1 MLKGM
6 SAYKSIKTIT
16 HNLSLPPS
24 SLSLSCS
31 LPHSPFPLHHSLSSP
46 FPLPPPP
53 LSLSLSPQTLGRR
66 VKTKNAA
73 NPVVTECVLLSPDS
87 KDGARKTYTVQDF
100 VRKVDMN
107 GKVLVSLELPALAVL
122 DQFRS
127 FKITPR
133 SQVTLITKSHEP
145 EKVC

>member
-1 MLKGM
+1 M
-6 SAYKSIKTIT
+6 
-16 HNLSLPPS
+16 
-24 SLSLSCS
+24 
-31 LPHSPFPLHHSLSSP
+31 
-46 FPLPPPP
+46 
-53 LSLSLSPQTLGRR
+53 
-66 VKTKNAA
+66 KTKSAA
-73 NPVVTECVLLSPDS
+73 KPPVTKCVLLSPDS

-100 VRKVDMN
+100 VRKVDMK

-133 SQVTLITKSHEP
+133 SQVTRITRYHEP